1 MNVSKQELPGSLV
14 EITVEETPEFVSEA
28 LDKAYRRLVK
38 RVDVPGWR
46 RGKAP
51 RHILERYVG
60 KRALCEEAE
69 RDAVPELY
77 ERAKQELNLDVVGE
91 PEFKDISLE
100 PGEPLRFKA
109 VVPVRPKAQPG
120 DYKSMAI
127 PFPEIT
133 VSREEVEEG
142 INRTRESLAHLDILP
157 AGQPLKEGDYA
168 RVHVKG
174 LEGGEGSVELD
185 RDLDLVKVGS
195 EEHPLIPGLAAAL
208 VGMKKGES
216 REFTG
221 KYLVRARSSEETAQA
236 QPVAEGATAGKEIR
250 VSKPE
255 GKPQGAEPESAEP
268 GEGITQKGET
278 RTVEVR
284 FQVEVL
290 EAYAKHMPTDEEFL
304 GEVGKPSMEEMEKDM
319 ESFIKSQKLERAWRA
334 HTEKVE
340 DALLEK
346 GSVEIP
352 EVMVENRTR
361 TLLDD
366 FLRDLEKMGVKPE
379 DYLRRTGLT
388 WETIVSDLKERAKRQ
403 LKIELVLDAI
413 AENEGIQADEEQVK
427 AVVSGIAKD
436 TGRDEDTVKATLEMR
451 GVMDGVKKELT
462 RSQTLRKIALEAAER
477 AGKPVPQA
485 IVKPKEAPDKDTA
498 GAGEVQGR
506 HEAED
511 REGQGPSEVAGERT
525 GQEPGQGAKA
535 GTGAEDKVEPGPQA
549 LNITE

>member
-1 MNVSKQELPGSLV
+1 MNVSKQEMPGSLV
-14 EITVEETPEFVSEA
+14 EIAVEETPEFVSEA

-51 RHILERYVG
+51 RHILERHVG

-69 RDAVPELY
+69 RYAVPELY
-77 ERAKQELNLDVVGE
+77 ERARQELCLDVVGE
-91 PEFKDISLE
+91 PEFKDITFE

-109 VVPVRPKAQPG
+109 LVPVRPKAQPG
-120 DYKSMAI
+120 DYKSLAI
-127 PFPEIT
+127 PFPEIS
-133 VSREEVEEG
+133 VSRDEVEEG
-142 INRTRESLAHLDILP
+142 IKRTRESLAHLDILP
-157 AGQPLKEGDYA
+157 ADRPLKEGEYA

-174 LEGGEGSVELD
+174 LEGGEVSVELD
-185 RDLDLVKVGS
+185 RDFELAKAGS
-195 EEHPLIPGLAAAL
+195 EEHPLIPGLAATL

-221 KYLVRARSSEETAQA
+221 KYVVRATKPEEKTGV
-236 QPVAEGATAGKEIR
+236 QPAGGGTGPGKEPGAAK
-250 VSKPE
+250 SE
-255 GKPQGAEPESAEP
+255 GKPQGAGLENAECSGEAVTPE
-268 GEGITQKGET
+268 GET
-278 RTVEVR
+278 RTVEAR
-284 FQVEVL
+284 FQVVVL
-290 EAYAKHMPTDEEFL
+290 EAYSKHMPTDEEFL
-304 GEVGKPSMEEMEKDM
+304 REVGKPSMEEMEKDM

-352 EVMVENRTR
+352 DVMIENRTR

-403 LKIELVLDAI
+403 IKLELILDAI
-413 AENEGIQADEEQVK
+413 AENEGIQAGEDQVN

-436 TGRDEDTVKATLEMR
+436 AGRDEDTVKATLEMR
-451 GVMDGVKKELT
+451 GVMDGIKRELT
-462 RSQTLRKIALEAAER
+462 RSKTLRKIALEAAER
-477 AGKPVPQA
+477 AGKPVPEVA
-485 IVKPKEAPDKDTA
+485 VKPEAVEDKGA
-498 GAGEVQGR
+498 GEAGEVQGR
-506 HEAED
+506 LETGHAE
-511 REGQGPSEVAGERT
+511 EQGPLQTAGEQI
-525 GQEPGQGAKA
+525 GQEPGQGVKS
-535 GTGAEDKVEPGPQA
+535 
-549 LNITE
+549 

>member
-51 RHILERYVG
+51 RHILERHVG

-69 RDAVPELY
+69 RYAVLELY
-77 ERAKQELNLDVVGE
+77 EKAKEELSLDVVGE
-91 PEFKDISLE
+91 PEFKDITVE
-100 PGEPLRFKA
+100 PGQPLRFKA

-120 DYKSMAI
+120 DYESIAI
-127 PFPEIT
+127 PFPEVS
-133 VSREEVEEG
+133 VSRDEVEEG
-142 INRTRESLAHLDILP
+142 IKRTRESLAHLDILP
-157 AGQPLKEGDYA
+157 ADQPLKEGDYA

-174 LEGGEGSVELD
+174 LEGGEVSVELD

-195 EEHPLIPGLAAAL
+195 EEHPLIPGLAATL
-208 VGMKKGES
+208 VEMKKGES

-221 KYLVRARSSEETAQA
+221 KYLVRAKKSEEKLQVEPAG
-236 QPVAEGATAGKEIR
+236 EGATAGDEPGA
-250 VSKPE
+250 PE
-255 GKPQGAEPESAEP
+255 HEGQPKGEKPQDAESGVEGVTPE
-268 GEGITQKGET
+268 GET
-278 RTVEVR
+278 RTVEAR
-284 FQVEVL
+284 FQVKVL
-290 EAYAKHMPTDEEFL
+290 EAYSKHMPTDEEFL
-304 GEVGKPSMEEMEKDM
+304 GEVGKPSMEEMEKDV

-334 HTEKVE
+334 HTGKVE

-346 GSVEIP
+346 GLVEIP
-352 EVMVENRTR
+352 EVMIENRTR

-388 WETIVSDLKERAKRQ
+388 WETIVSDLKERANRQ
-403 LKIELVLDAI
+403 LKLELILDAI
-413 AENEGIQADEEQVK
+413 AEREGIQADEEQVK

-436 TGRDEDTVKATLEMR
+436 TGRDEDSVKATLEMR
-451 GVMDGVKKELT
+451 GVMDGVKRELI

-477 AGKPVPQA
+477 AGKPVPEA
-485 IVKPKEAPDKDTA
+485 IVNPKTTEVKGTGEADQGQRVPET
-498 GAGEVQGR
+498 GAQE
-506 HEAED
+506 E
-511 REGQGPSEVAGERT
+511 QGPSQVTGEP
-525 GQEPGQGAKA
+525 EKM
-535 GTGAEDKVEPGPQA
+535 
-549 LNITE
+549 